1 VKKLWQYVK
10 LFSSNTGTWQRT
22 DGRTD
27 RIAISISWVSILTRD
42 KNYNTETVLL
52 IFLFLQTNIT
62 SQMWP
67 SGVGGPE
74 VRGGSSLG
82 RRHSP
87 PLTNAQAS
95 KFLDLLDD
103 NGYERWYLIS
113 VLINTNA
120 GGKGLPP
127 PLLKVS
133 VLNHHVWDATTK
145 TSRQWR
151 RQDVE
156 ARRAVHEIRQ
166 KSHKFLH

>member
-1 VKKLWQYVK
+1 MLSCFHLIPERDK
-10 LFSSNTGTWQRT
+10 RT

-127 PLLKVS
+127 P
-133 VLNHHVWDATTK
+133 TK
-145 TSRQWR
+145 SFRLESPCLGCDNEDKQAVASPGCWGTACCSRNQ
-151 RQDVE
+151 
-156 ARRAVHEIRQ
+156 AEIT
-166 KSHKFLH
+166 